1 MLIKLPDDTIIN
13 WDNFYSAEIT
23 SSGDIAFYFRRGR
36 YVVDVGDEDK
46 ARKILDDI
54 MKAIHF
60 LGVRTVEINTNDNE
74 ATN

>member
-23 SSGDIAFYFRRGR
+23 DKGDIAFFFRRGR

-54 MKAIHF
+54 MLKCNIGAKTF
-60 LGVRTVEINTNDNE
+60 EVR
-74 ATN
+74 